1 MSDFTKDEL
10 YKSFTACLGKEKAVE
25 LVNGTL
31 NRIGILAKDSY
42 TPDEV
47 LKLCEEFA
55 NETGLVAVVAKLLKS
70 QAHLRK
76 AS

>member
-1 MSDFTKDEL
+1 MADFTKDEL

-25 LVNGTL
+25 LVNSTL
-31 NRIGILAKDSY
+31 KRIGISPKELY

-47 LKLCEEFA
+47 LQLCEEFA

-70 QAHLRK
+70 QAHLRN
-76 AS
+76 AD

>member
-1 MSDFTKDEL
+1 MADFTKDEL

-25 LVNGTL
+25 LVNSTL
-31 NRIGILAKDSY
+31 KRIGISPKELY

-47 LKLCEEFA
+47 LQLCEEFA

-76 AS
+76 AD

>member
-1 MSDFTKDEL
+1 MADFTKDEL

-31 NRIGILAKDSY
+31 TRIGVPTKEKYS
-42 TPDEV
+42 PDEV